1 MDKLLNTLYY
11 KEKNYDG
18 IEVLYRKAKLRDS
31 KITRKMVKEW
41 LTKQATVQQT
51 KRKVEK
57 REFLPIYSE
66 TPESFQIDLT
76 FIPKYKKQNNGF
88 YVLFTAINIT
98 TRFAYVYYSKDKNVS
113 SIMLMMKQFHNDTN
127 INSLAADQ
135 GSEYTNKTFTTYC
148 EKNNID
154 LYIMKA
160 DSHKLGIINRF
171 HRTLKEKLLKHS
183 LANNSVVWINDI
195 DNIVK
200 NYNNSFHKGI
210 GIEPANVDKFIA
222 SEIIDTAKIKTAFI
236 KGKEILFKIGDT
248 VRVKQDKTVFNKQ
261 VANFSNITYKV
272 VKINKNSLRL
282 DNDTLVKK
290 SNVLVVNE
298 IENEVKVTEKP
309 KAEKDGKVD
318 RRINKEG
325 IERNDDKSKRILRK
339 KPKKQWVINPLL
351 LE

>member
-11 KEKNYDG
+11 KDKNYDG

-31 KITRKMVKEW
+31 KITRKTAKEW
-41 LTKQATVQQT
+41 LQKQATVQQT

-66 TPESFQIDLT
+66 TPDSFQIDLT

-98 TRFAYVYYSKDKNVS
+98 TRFTYVYYSKDKNEA
-113 SIMLMMKQFHNDTN
+113 SILLMMKQFHNDTN

-135 GSEYTNKTFTTYC
+135 GSEYTNKTFTAYC
-148 EKNNID
+148 KKNNID

-210 GIEPANVDKFIA
+210 GIEPANVDNFIA

-236 KGKEILFKIGDT
+236 KGKEIIFKIGDT

-261 VANFSNITYKV
+261 VVNFSNKTYKV

-298 IENEVKVTEKP
+298 IENEVKVSEQQK
-309 KAEKDGKVD
+309 
-318 RRINKEG
+318 
-325 IERNDDKSKRILRK
+325 LRK
-339 KPKKQWVINPLL
+339 VVKWIEELIKKGLKETMIKVKEP
-351 LE
+351 